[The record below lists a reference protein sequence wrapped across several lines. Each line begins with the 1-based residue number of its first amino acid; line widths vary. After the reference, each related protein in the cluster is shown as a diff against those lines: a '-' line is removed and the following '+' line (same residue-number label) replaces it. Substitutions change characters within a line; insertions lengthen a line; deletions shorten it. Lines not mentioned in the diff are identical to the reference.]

1 MRMNTGYYHNKKHSP
16 DWVLLLTY
24 LFLVVFGWLNIYSSA
39 IEPDSPVIFDI
50 SQKYGM
56 QFIWLCTS
64 LVLGILILY
73 IINPNTYE
81 AIAPVLYVFI
91 LLLLIAVIFVGRDVN
106 GSRSWFEIGPV
117 KFQPAELSKI
127 STSLLLAYTMSK
139 FNFHLDNMKDAATI
153 ACIILI
159 PMATIVLEK
168 ETGSALVYAGFI
180 FMLFRQGLSGWF
192 LSFGFL
198 IIFLFV
204 LTMVS
209 SPLVAIVCAFGIHLL
224 IFALASRNLSIA
236 FLVNV
241 LICILLAVIRP
252 LSEWIMNMGSTATD
266 AIASVDIDMNAR
278 ALEAE
283 SNILE
288 KQDLVFGV
296 LKPEVLAILL
306 IVPAFVWLYLNC
318 IRKRLHFIKYLAVS
332 LVSSIIIIFSVN
344 FIFENVLQAHQRAR
358 IENLLGITEDLHGI
372 GYNVFQSKIAI
383 GSGGWIGKGFLNGT
397 QTKFN
402 FVPEQST
409 DFIFCTVGEE
419 WGFLGSLFLVAVYMT
434 LIIRLIILAERQN
447 SKFAMIYGYCVA
459 CCLFMHVFINMGMT
473 MGLLPVIGI
482 PLPFLSYGGSSMW
495 SFTIL
500 LAIFV
505 KLDMENKRKMYY

>member
-1 MRMNTGYYHNKKHSP
+1 MRMNTGYYHNNKHSP
-16 DWVLLLTY
+16 DWVLLLAY

-81 AIAPVLYVFI
+81 AIAPVLYIFI
-91 LLLLIAVIFVGRDVN
+91 LILLIAVIFVGRDVN

-139 FNFHLDNMKDAATI
+139 FNFNLSNMKDAATV

-168 ETGSALVYAGFI
+168 ETGSALVYAGFV

-204 LTMVS
+204 LTMVC
-209 SPLVAIVCAFGIHLL
+209 SPLIAIICTFGIHLL

-236 FLVNV
+236 FLTNA
-241 LICILLAVIRP
+241 LICVLLTVIRP
-252 LSEWIMNMGSTATD
+252 LSEWMEKISSTATD
-266 AIASVDIDMNAR
+266 AIASVDVNMS
-278 ALEAE
+278 ALTLAVE

-288 KQDLVFGV
+288 KHPVFGG
-296 LKPEVLAILL
+296 LRPETLAVLL
-306 IVPAFVWLYLNC
+306 IVPAFAWLYLNC
-318 IRKRLHFIKYLAVS
+318 IRKRLYFIKYLAIS
-332 LVSSIIIIFSVN
+332 LVSSLIIIFSVN

-419 WGFLGSLFLVAVYMT
+419 WGFLGSLFLISIYMT